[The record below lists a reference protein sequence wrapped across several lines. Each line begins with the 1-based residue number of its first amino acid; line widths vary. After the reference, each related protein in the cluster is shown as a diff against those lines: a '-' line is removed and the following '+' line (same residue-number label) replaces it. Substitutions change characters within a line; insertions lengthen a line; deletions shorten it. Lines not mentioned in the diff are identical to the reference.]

1 MRRESDADWTSRRH
15 RLVDDIAAREALSE
29 RALDAL
35 RRVPRHRFVPPIHRS
50 ESYENHPL
58 PIGEEQTISQPFM
71 VAWLA
76 DAAGAA
82 PGRRILE
89 IGTGCG
95 YQAAVLAQMGAEVW
109 SIEIRAGLARASRE
123 RLRRL
128 GFKGIHLRTGD
139 GGLGWSE
146 AAPFDAIVLTA
157 APERVPQ
164 PLFEQLQPDGVLVAP
179 VGPAGRR
186 QELLRYRRVAPDRW
200 SAEPLGSVLFVPM
213 VDARGVP
220 CRGDPERRR

>member
-1 MRRESDADWTSRRH
+1 MRRDSDADWTSLRD
-15 RLVDDIAAREALSE
+15 RLVDAIAARETVSK

-35 RRVPRHRFVPPIHRS
+35 RRVPRHRFVPRVHRS

-109 SIEIRAGLARASRE
+109 SIEIRAGLARAARE

-128 GFKGIHLRTGD
+128 GYQGIHLRTGH

-146 AAPFDAIVLTA
+146 AAPFDAIILTA

-164 PLFEQLQPDGVLVAP
+164 PLLEQLEPGGVLVAP
-179 VGPAGRR
+179 VGPPGRR
-186 QELLRYRRVAPDRW
+186 QELLRHRREAPDRW
-200 SAEPLGSVLFVPM
+200 SVEPLGSVVFVPM
-213 VDARGVP
+213 VDARGLP
-220 CRGDPERRR
+220 CRGELERRS